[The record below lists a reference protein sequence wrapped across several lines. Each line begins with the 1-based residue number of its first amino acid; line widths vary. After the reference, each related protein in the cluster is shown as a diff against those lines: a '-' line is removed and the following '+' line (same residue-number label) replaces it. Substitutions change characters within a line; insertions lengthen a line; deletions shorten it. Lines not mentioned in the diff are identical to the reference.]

1 MVTKVVIT
9 KMSMVMEEATI
20 VEWLKKEGDTVEKG
34 EPIVEILTEKETVE
48 LEAPASGVMLKILA
62 EEAME
67 LPVDTVIALIGDPNE
82 PLPDIESLATA
93 LPQEASVVEVESL
106 KETLPSLKPELTPQE
121 TMSSSELIEEPTKRI
136 IASPR
141 AKKLA
146 SEKGIDLRY
155 VTGTG
160 PRARIVERD
169 IEAFLEI
176 MTSEGP
182 RIKEEK
188 KFFGI
193 QKLTAKKVTESYQK
207 VPQLTHVME
216 ADMTNLVNYR
226 NRLITKKG
234 IKISYTAFLVKAVAA
249 ALETHPILN
258 ATLSGDIIK
267 IYDDINIGVA
277 IATPDGLVVPVV
289 HNTNRKHIIDINNEI
304 QGLINKAKEKKL
316 RSSDFLNRT
325 FTVSNLGMY
334 DIDFFTAII
343 NPPEAAILSVGR
355 IVEKPVVINK
365 GIHVRS
371 MMYLSLTYDHRIIDG
386 APAAEF
392 LQTLRNYLEN
402 PDERDW

>member
-48 LEAPASGVMLKILA
+48 LEAPASGVLLKIIA

-82 PLPDIESLATA
+82 PLPDLESLVTP
-93 LPQEASVVEVESL
+93 LPQEASVVETESL
-106 KETLPSLKPELTPQE
+106 KETPPSLKPKLTPQE
-121 TMSSSELIEEPTKRI
+121 TMSSTALVEETAQRI

-141 AKKLA
+141 AKKIA

-160 PRARIVERD
+160 PGARIVERD
-169 IEAFLEI
+169 IEVFLQLME
-176 MTSEGP
+176 SEGP

-207 VPQLTHVME
+207 IPQLTHVME
-216 ADMTNLVNYR
+216 ADMTNLANYR

-234 IKISYTAFLVKAVAA
+234 IKMSYTAFLVKAVAL
-249 ALETHPILN
+249 ALEKHSILN
-258 ATLSGDIIK
+258 STLSEDIIK
-267 IYDDINIGVA
+267 IYEDINIGVA
-277 IATPDGLVVPVV
+277 IATPEGLVVPVV
-289 HNTNRKHIIDINNEI
+289 HNTNKKHIIDINNEI
-304 QGLINKAKEKKL
+304 KALINKAKEKKL
-316 RSSDFLNRT
+316 RSNDFLNRT

-355 IVEKPVVINK
+355 MVEKPVVINK
-365 GIHVRS
+365 GIQVRS

-392 LQTLRNYLEN
+392 LQTLRSLLEN
-402 PDERDW
+402 PDETDC

>member
-1 MVTKVVIT
+1 
-9 KMSMVMEEATI
+9 MSMVMEEATI
-20 VEWLKKEGDTVEKG
+20 VEWLKQEGDTVEKG

-67 LPVDTVIALIGDPNE
+67 LPVDAVIALIGDPNE
-82 PLPDIESLATA
+82 TLPDIESLVTP
-93 LPQEASVVEVESL
+93 LPQEASVVETESIAD
-106 KETLPSLKPELTPQE
+106 TTPSIMPEITPQE
-121 TMSSSELIEEPTKRI
+121 TATSTDVIEEPIKRI

-155 VTGTG
+155 VSGTG
-160 PRARIVERD
+160 PGSRIVERD

-182 RIKEEK
+182 KIKEEK

-207 VPQLTHVME
+207 IPQLTHVME
-216 ADMTNLVNYR
+216 VDMTNLVNYR
-226 NRLITKKG
+226 KQLIAKEGK
-234 IKISYTAFLVKAVAA
+234 KISFTTFLVKAVAI
-249 ALETHPILN
+249 ALEKHSILN

-267 IYDDINIGVA
+267 IFDDINIGVA

-289 HNTNRKHIIDINNEI
+289 HNTNKKHITDVNNEI
-304 QGLINKAKEKKL
+304 KTLINKSKEKKL
-316 RSSDFLNRT
+316 RSNDFLNRT

-355 IVEKPVVINK
+355 IVEKPVVINS
-365 GIHVRS
+365 GIHIRS

-392 LQTLRNYLEN
+392 LQTLCTFLEN
-402 PDERDW
+402 PDEIDW

>member
-20 VEWLKKEGDTVEKG
+20 VEWLKKEGDTIEKG

-48 LEAPASGVMLKILA
+48 LEAPASGVLLKILA

-67 LPVDTVIALIGDPNE
+67 LPVDAVIGLIGDPNE
-82 PLPDIESLATA
+82 PLPDLESLVTA
-93 LPQEASVVEVESL
+93 LPQEASVVETESL
-106 KETLPSLKPELTPQE
+106 VETPPSLKPDLTPQE
-121 TMSSSELIEEPTKRI
+121 TISSTELGEEPAQRI
-136 IASPR
+136 RASPR

-160 PRARIVERD
+160 PEARIVERD
-169 IEAFLEI
+169 IETFLQI
-176 MTSEGP
+176 MVSEGP

-193 QKLTAKKVTESYQK
+193 QKLTAKKVTESYQNI
-207 VPQLTHVME
+207 PQLTHVME

-226 NRLITKKG
+226 NKLITKKDM
-234 IKISYTAFLVKAVAA
+234 KISYTAFLVKAVAI
-249 ALETHPILN
+249 ALETHAILN

-289 HNTNRKHIIDINNEI
+289 HNINKKQIIDVNSEI
-304 QGLINKAKEKKL
+304 KALITKTKEKKL
-316 RSSDFLNRT
+316 RSNDFLNRT

-355 IVEKPVVINK
+355 IVEKPVVIDK
-365 GIHVRS
+365 GIYVRS

-392 LQTLRNYLEN
+392 LQTLRNLLEN
-402 PDERDW
+402 PDEIDW

>member
-160 PRARIVERD
+160 PGTRIVERD

-234 IKISYTAFLVKAVAA
+234 IKISYTAFLAKAVAA
-249 ALETHPILN
+249 ALEIHPILN

>member
-20 VEWLKKEGDTVEKG
+20 VEWLKKEGDSIEKG

-48 LEAPASGVMLKILA
+48 LEAPASGVLLKILA

-67 LPVDTVIALIGDPNE
+67 LPVDAVIALIGDPNE
-82 PLPDIESLATA
+82 PLPDLESLVTA
-93 LPQEASVVEVESL
+93 LPQEASVVETESL
-106 KETLPSLKPELTPQE
+106 IEEPPSLKPDITPQE
-121 TMSSSELIEEPTKRI
+121 TISSTDLIEEPEQRI

-160 PRARIVERD
+160 PGARIVERD
-169 IEAFLEI
+169 IEAFLQI
-176 MTSEGP
+176 MVSEGP

-193 QKLTAKKVTESYQK
+193 QKLTAKKVTESYQNI
-207 VPQLTHVME
+207 PQLTHVME

-226 NRLITKKG
+226 NGLITKKDM
-234 IKISYTAFLVKAVAA
+234 KISYTAFLVKAVAI
-249 ALETHPILN
+249 ALERHANLN
-258 ATLSGDIIK
+258 ATLSGDMIK

-289 HNTNRKHIIDINNEI
+289 HNTNKKHIIDVNNEI
-304 QGLINKAKEKKL
+304 RALINKTKEKKL
-316 RSSDFLNRT
+316 RSNDYLNRT

-355 IVEKPVVINK
+355 IVEKPAVINK

-392 LQTLRNYLEN
+392 LQTLRDLLEN
-402 PDERDW
+402 PDEIDW